1 MSDNFSLPEIGLVKL
16 KTVLSVIPV
25 SKTTW
30 FIGIKKGIYPKPI
43 KIGARASAWD
53 AREIRRLID
62 ELCTP
67 PLDNEEE

>member
-1 MSDNFSLPEIGLVKL
+1 MSDNFLPEIGLVKL

-30 FIGIKKGIYPKPI
+30 FSGIKKGIYPRPI

-53 AREIRRLID
+53 VREIRSLID
-62 ELCTP
+62 ELCTNS
-67 PLDNEEE
+67 LDNDRG